1 MASGVAPSLSVAG
14 STARR
19 LLARRMLLALL
30 LINLFVL
37 GLIGHSLYL
46 SQRQYHQE
54 AAINAGNLAQ
64 VLAGKLEAEI
74 GKIDLALL
82 AVAHEHRQQRD
93 QGRVDGAELDTYI
106 RKLVDELPF
115 IDSIRLTDADGILRY
130 GPDVTPDSRVDL
142 SDRAHFAALRD
153 DPGKQ
158 LVFSRPQV
166 SRVNHRK
173 VIVLARHLSRPDGGF
188 DGMVFAPMPMQHLT
202 EVFDDIDI
210 DRHGSLALL
219 DEDTQPIEHHPGVPV
234 ARAREALLCGAGIL
248 ARRRQAGED
257 AGVFTTRPDQDNCAQ
272 SIAFQRVGEYPLYIK
287 VGLSSVDY
295 LARWRQAATRA
306 ALVAALFLA
315 LSLVAAAR
323 LQRDWRRSQELHD
336 RLAEQEAR
344 FRTLADHSRDWVYW
358 QRPDRGF
365 VYMTPSCE
373 AITGYPAQAFMQD
386 PALLERIVHP
396 DDRNGFNCHLDHDGD
411 KREVVT
417 DFRILRPDGEVRW
430 LSHTCVPIHDET
442 GRDLGRHVSNRDIT
456 QRKQDEIRL
465 RQMSEAMA
473 QSQQAMALTDP
484 EQRFTYVNPAFSH
497 LFGYLPEEVL
507 GESKKLLQPR
517 DLNTNI
523 STDETTRQAE
533 RTGSF
538 HGRVLRRGKDG
549 SEIPIMLNVTPVHD
563 AAGKLS
569 GYVCMMADLTELEQR
584 QAELEY
590 TAQHDALTGLPNRL
604 LLRDRLQ
611 QALALAARQEKLLA
625 VCYLDLDGFKP
636 VNDRYG
642 HKTGDHVLIEVS
654 HRLQRVLRSSDTV
667 ARLGGDE
674 FVLLLVDL
682 TSTTELE
689 HILNRLLHDLSV
701 SYSSIVEGIELT
713 ASLGVALY
721 PLNEGD
727 PDMLLRNADKA
738 MYMAKQSGKNRYS
751 FFDPSEELRTRTE
764 HEIRQRIQA
773 GLRAGEFTLH
783 YQPKVDMRAGTV
795 IGAEA
800 LLRWQ
805 HPDYGLRMPGSFLP
819 FVESHDLIIEIGDWV
834 LRQAL
839 DQIRAWRAE
848 GIELQVSVNI
858 AARQLQHP
866 DFIQNLTHLLASYP
880 DIPSHR
886 LELEILESTA
896 LDDIERVHRLI
907 GECERLGVRFAL
919 DDFGTGYSS
928 LTYLKRL
935 PAHTLKIDQSFV
947 RDILED
953 PEDLAITEGVLGLA
967 RAFQRLTIAEGVE
980 TVRHGSMLLHLGCDH
995 AQGYGIARPMPAESL
1010 GAWLKTFRPAEEW
1023 LRAAELRLDREDFP
1037 LLAMEV
1043 EHRRWVGQL
1052 VTAVE
1057 RREPGLLPA
1066 HVPNHRVCNFG
1077 RWLLGEGHSQY
1088 HALPEFKRLI
1098 QPHREVHRIGQRIA
1112 TLLVAGEHAAAEAAA
1127 AEIIAQRD
1135 KVLEALDDLQRA
1147 AVAARHTT

>member
-19 LLARRMLLALL
+19 LLTRRMLLALL

-37 GLIGHSLYL
+37 GLIGHSLDR

-82 AVAHEHRQQRD
+82 AVAQEHRRQQA
-93 QGRVDGAELDTYI
+93 QGEVDRAELDAYI
-106 RKLVDELPF
+106 LELLGVLPF

-130 GPDVTPDSRVDL
+130 GPDVAADSRIDL
-142 SDRAHFAALRD
+142 PDRAHFAALRD
-153 DPGKQ
+153 ASGKQ

-173 VIVLARHLSRPDGGF
+173 VLALARRLEDAGSRF
-188 DGMVFAPMPMQHLT
+188 AGMVFAPMPMLHIT
-202 EVFDDIDI
+202 DTFKDIDV
-210 DRHGSLALL
+210 DRNGSLALL
-219 DEDTQPIEHHPGVPV
+219 DMDTQPIDHHPALPL
-234 ARAREALLCGAGIL
+234 ARAREALLCGAEAL
-248 ARRRQAGED
+248 LRHRQAGEKS
-257 AGVFTTRPDQDNCAQ
+257 GIFTTRPDRDNCAQ
-272 SIAFQRVGEYPLYIK
+272 SIAFQQVGEYPLYVK

-295 LARWRQAATRA
+295 LARWRQTAARA
-306 ALVAALFLA
+306 ALVAALFIA
-315 LSLVAAAR
+315 LSLAIALR
-323 LQRDWRRSQELHD
+323 LRHDWRSSQALHD

-344 FRTLADHSRDWVYW
+344 FRTLADHSRDWVFW
-358 QRPDRGF
+358 QRLDRGF

-373 AITGYPAQAFMQD
+373 TITGYPAHAFMQD
-386 PALLERIVHP
+386 PTLLERIVHP
-396 DDRNGFNCHLDHDGD
+396 DDRDGFNCHLDHDGD
-411 KREVVT
+411 TREVVT
-417 DFRILRPDGEVRW
+417 DFRILRADGQVRW
-430 LSHTCVPIHDET
+430 LSHTCVPILDEN
-442 GRDLGRHVSNRDIT
+442 GLNLGRHVSNRDIT
-456 QRKQDEIRL
+456 PRKQDEIRL

-473 QSQQAMALTDP
+473 QSQQAVALTDA
-484 EQRFTYVNPAFSH
+484 EQRFTYVNPAFSR
-497 LFGYLPEEVL
+497 LFGYAAEDVL

-517 DLNTNI
+517 DLNTNMATDATVRI
-523 STDETTRQAE
+523 AESTGA
-533 RTGSF
+533 F
-538 HGRVLRRGKDG
+538 HGRVLRRSKDG
-549 SEIPIMLNVTPVHD
+549 REIPIMLNITPVHD
-563 AAGKLS
+563 TTGKLT
-569 GYVCMMADLTELEQR
+569 GYVCMMIDLTEIEQR

-611 QALALAARQEKLLA
+611 QALAQAARRKNLLA

-636 VNDRYG
+636 INDRYG
-642 HKTGDHVLIEVS
+642 HKVGDQVLIEVS

-682 TSTTELE
+682 ASTAELE

-701 SYSSIVEGIELT
+701 PYSSIVEGIELT

-727 PDMLLRNADKA
+727 PDILLRNADKA
-738 MYMAKQSGKNRYS
+738 MYVAKQSGKNRYS
-751 FFDPSEELRTRTE
+751 FFDPSEELRARTE
-764 HEIRQRIQA
+764 HEIRQRIQI
-773 GLRAGEFTLH
+773 GLHAGEFTLH

-805 HPDYGLRMPGSFLP
+805 HPEYGLRMPGSFLP

-834 LRQAL
+834 LRQVL
-839 DQIRAWRAE
+839 DQIRAWHAE
-848 GIELQVSVNI
+848 GIELEVSVNI

-866 DFIQNLTHLLASYP
+866 DFIQGLAHLLSKYP
-880 DIPSHR
+880 DLPPHR

-967 RAFQRLTIAEGVE
+967 RAFQRITIAEGVE

-995 AQGYGIARPMPAESL
+995 AQGYGIARPMPAEDI
-1010 GAWLKTFRPAEEW
+1010 GHWLKTFRPAEEW

-1043 EHRRWVGQL
+1043 EHRRWVAQIS
-1052 VTAVE
+1052 TAVE
-1057 RREPGLLPA
+1057 KRDPTLLPER
-1066 HVPNHRVCNFG
+1066 VPDHRSCNFG
-1077 RWLLGEGHSQY
+1077 RWLQGEGHTQY
-1088 HALPEFKRLI
+1088 HALPEFKALNK
-1098 QPHREVHRIGQRIA
+1098 PHREVHRIGQRIA
-1112 TLLVAGEHAAAEAAA
+1112 TLLVAGNHTAAEAAV
-1127 AEIIAQRD
+1127 AEILVERD
-1135 KVLEALDDLQRA
+1135 RVLEALAHLQHA
-1147 AVAARHTT
+1147 AVLARRHA